1 MPFVAADLA
10 CPRTAIAVSGIITAP
25 AAQAASTTV
34 VISEVYGGGGN
45 SGAPYQNDFIE
56 LGNRSASPVDL
67 TGWKVQ
73 YFAATGGTGGTTTLT
88 GTIPAGRTFLIQQA
102 PGAGNGA
109 PLPTPDATGTL
120 SMGATNGRVDLLDP
134 SGALVDRVGFGTAN
148 AFETKATA
156 ALSYST
162 SAARDAVFTD
172 TDNNAVDFTVGAP
185 TPTAAG
191 AGGPVDPPA
200 PTIVPIAD
208 IQGTGAATP
217 LSGQIGRAHV

>member
-1 MPFVAADLA
+1 MTTRPRLLALPAVA
-10 CPRTAIAVSGIITAP
+10 AIAVSGITAP

-73 YFAATGGTGGTTTLT
+73 YFSATGGTGGTTTLT

-109 PLPTPDATGTL
+109 YPITSPLEGRSSAEMILWLHGAVAERMGKVRARLAAISL
-120 SMGATNGRVDLLDP
+120 SDQTFV
-134 SGALVDRVGFGTAN
+134 
-148 AFETKATA
+148 
-156 ALSYST
+156 
-162 SAARDAVFTD
+162 
-172 TDNNAVDFTVGAP
+172 
-185 TPTAAG
+185 
-191 AGGPVDPPA
+191 
-200 PTIVPIAD
+200 
-208 IQGTGAATP
+208 
-217 LSGQIGRAHV
+217 